1 MTNEAHTLCILNP
14 LGASSTPSRGT
25 ALCFQTVCTIGHANG
40 YKCYGAKT
48 LIRCLKLM
56 EHAFRAIDWCDV
68 YLLTVYDRRCF
79 FATMR
84 RIARMRSGKF

>member
-1 MTNEAHTLCILNP
+1 MTSEAHTLYTLIL
-14 LGASSTPSRGT
+14 LRAISTPSRGT

-40 YKCYGAKT
+40 YKCYGAKRS
-48 LIRCLKLM
+48 IRCLTLM
-56 EHAFRAIDWCDV
+56 EHAFRANDRCSV
-68 YLLTVYDRRCF
+68 FLLTVCDRRCF